1 MVQKNPDLGKQVL
14 NTHKDIINMGYS
26 ISYNI
31 SRMNTKKDPSDNA
44 VYKDGDTGE
53 YSIDPDTI
61 YYDTLEQICQ
71 LKVTWWIMNPYM
83 VE

>member
-1 MVQKNPDLGKQVL
+1 
-14 NTHKDIINMGYS
+14 
-26 ISYNI
+26 
-31 SRMNTKKDPSDNA
+31 MNTKKDPSDNA